1 MVWINLLYK
10 WYLSHAYRNTENE
23 FAFESG
29 GNWHISSYLIIFTCI
44 TKQTFGINPAVTT
57 VQRSTS
63 HDDVIKWKHFPR
75 YWPFVRGIHRS
86 TVNSPHKGQWRGA
99 LMFSL
104 MCARINSWVNNREAG
119 DLRRY
124 RRHYDVIVMLRK
136 LHDLMPWTCF
146 DNMTLTSLSTPCLVY
161 YAAIRVSRDREPGPV
176 INACLWCA
184 VNLQC
189 VSREL
194 VSAPNKIWYYISRD
208 CMLFVY
214 FITISINMLLY
225 IFPLLLRC
233 IPEPVL
239 FCEM

>member
-1 MVWINLLYK
+1 MIFKPCLQEHRKWIRFWK
-10 WYLSHAYRNTENE
+10 WGELTYIIISYYTHVHHKTNIWHKS
-23 FAFESG
+23 SG
-29 GNWHISSYLIIFTCI
+29 HNSS
-44 TKQTFGINPAVTT
+44 AE
-57 VQRSTS
+57 
-63 HDDVIKWKHFPR
+63 
-75 YWPFVRGIHRS
+75 
-86 TVNSPHKGQWRGA
+86 HK
-99 LMFSL
+99 
-104 MCARINSWVNNREAG
+104 
-119 DLRRY
+119 
-124 RRHYDVIVMLRK
+124 LRK

-194 VSAPNKIWYYISRD
+194 VTAPNKIWYYISRD

-214 FITISINMLLY
+214 FITISINMLLH
-225 IFPLLLRC
+225 IFTLLLRC